1 MYQHMS
7 PDADLCAA
15 SSMAAASRGLH
26 VRHWGKTTRIMGMS
40 GALDSNV
47 WETSYRVSTRSIER
61 HQFHCAHD
69 PHVECMSR
77 STPSS
82 RRRQCSAG
90 GSRLLAGSERAGPK
104 TRPRIGPKSDPPDGS
119 TDSGWNHFRVQI
131 WGSIGGLFFP
141 CSWSQMHSIVATPSM
156 LGTIGHVCKHLT
168 VDSPQ
173 TPSGSCN
180 ESLPRK

>member
-40 GALDSNV
+40 GALESKV
-47 WETSYRVSTRSIER
+47 WETSYRVTTRSIER

-82 RRRQCSAG
+82 RRRQCSVALGLCAPTTTTNHHQPPTTTNHHQQEALHRRDAVNAQQAAAG
-90 GSRLLAGSERAGPK
+90 CLPAAKERARK
-104 TRPRIGPKSDPPDGS
+104 RDRESARNLTRQTVPPTVG
-119 TDSGWNHFRVQI
+119 
-131 WGSIGGLFFP
+131 
-141 CSWSQMHSIVATPSM
+141 
-156 LGTIGHVCKHLT
+156 GTIFVCRF
-168 VDSPQ
+168 
-173 TPSGSCN
+173 GG
-180 ESLPRK
+180 R

>member
-1 MYQHMS
+1 MCVILQGQMYQHMS

-40 GALDSNV
+40 GALDSKV
-47 WETSYRVSTRSIER
+47 WETSYRVTTRSIER

-104 TRPRIGPKSDPPDGS
+104 TRPRIGPKSDPLDGS
-119 TDSGWNHFRVQI
+119 TDSNTNAHPPMFACVHASYRRWK
-131 WGSIGGLFFP
+131 
-141 CSWSQMHSIVATPSM
+141 SWIA
-156 LGTIGHVCKHLT
+156 
-168 VDSPQ
+168 
-173 TPSGSCN
+173 
-180 ESLPRK
+180 